1 MKKKLLAGLLCIV
14 LTLLA
19 SPLVQAAGDYP
30 ERPVTMLVAFSPGGG
45 TDVAARGIARYI
57 EKYLGEGAK
66 IAVVNKPG
74 AGGEIGFT
82 TLANAKPDGYT
93 IGFINVPAIAAYTVE
108 RQTKYKMS
116 DFRTLGNIVYD
127 PGVWAVRADSQF
139 KTLTDVIEYGKKN
152 PGVLTIGTTGSS
164 GSSEHIAI
172 MQIERLN
179 GAKFN
184 HAPFGSTAP
193 MRSALLGG
201 HIPLGA
207 FNLGEG
213 VALEA
218 EGKIRFL
225 GTMGEERAALAP
237 HVPTFKEQGVDVIS
251 GSSRGLAAPKAIPDE
266 LFKQLETAVEK
277 AVNDPAYV
285 ANAKKAF
292 VPLAYLSG
300 AQYQAL
306 IDRLEKDL
314 RALWAEAP
322 WK

>member
-1 MKKKLLAGLLCIV
+1 MNKKVLTGLLCIV
-14 LTLLA
+14 LA
-19 SPLVQAAGDYP
+19 VVFSPQVQAAGHYP
-30 ERPVTMLVAFSPGGG
+30 DRPVTMLVAFSPGGG

-82 TLANAKPDGYT
+82 TLATAKPDGYT

-108 RQTKYKMS
+108 RKTKYKMS

-127 PGVWAVRADSQF
+127 PGVWAVRADSEF
-139 KTLTDVIEYGKKN
+139 KTLKDVIEYGKQN

-164 GSSEHIAI
+164 GSSEHVAI
-172 MQIERLN
+172 MQIERLT
-179 GAKFN
+179 GAKYN

-225 GTMGEERAALAP
+225 GTMGEKRSPLAP
-237 HVPTFKEQGVDVIS
+237 HVPTFKEQNVDVIS
-251 GSSRGLAAPKAIPDE
+251 GSSRGLAAPKDIPDDI
-266 LFKQLETAVEK
+266 FKKLETAVGK
-277 AVNDPAYV
+277 AVNDPEYV
-285 ANAKKAF
+285 ANAKKAY
-292 VPLAYLSG
+292 VPLAYLDG

-314 RALWAEAP
+314 RALWAESP

>member
-1 MKKKLLAGLLCIV
+1 MNKKVLASLLCIA
-14 LTLLA
+14 LALLLSPPVPAA
-19 SPLVQAAGDYP
+19 SDYP
-30 ERPVTMLVAFSPGGG
+30 ARPITMLVAFSPGGG

-57 EKYLGEGAK
+57 EKYLGADAK

-82 TLANAKPDGYT
+82 TLATAKPDGYT

-108 RQTKYKMS
+108 RKTKYKMA

-127 PGVWAVRADSQF
+127 PGVWAVRADSEF
-139 KTLTDVIEYGKKN
+139 KSLQDVIEYGKKN

-172 MQIERLN
+172 MQIEKLT
-179 GAKFN
+179 GAKYN

-251 GSSRGLAAPKAIPDE
+251 GSSRGLAAPKAIPDD
-266 LFKQLETAVEK
+266 LFRKLETAVGK
-277 AVNDPAYV
+277 AVNDTEYV
-285 ANAKKAF
+285 ANAKKAH
-292 VPLAYLSG
+292 VPLAYLDG

-322 WK
+322 WR